1 MQRKLYYAEK
11 VSGIPYTRYAYK
23 GAGNSPTEL
32 PSSSTSSTVR
42 CLYSTLKL
50 SIRGWRSTM
59 CREEKLLGQKA
70 EVEDDGGEEDED
82 EEEGGGTA
90 APAAASAASDWL
102 GGPYMLA
109 WLKSLER
116 LTCKAKRGC

>member
-1 MQRKLYYAEK
+1 
-11 VSGIPYTRYAYK
+11 
-23 GAGNSPTEL
+23 
-32 PSSSTSSTVR
+32 
-42 CLYSTLKL
+42 
-50 SIRGWRSTM
+50 M

-90 APAAASAASDWL
+90 APAAAASAASDWL

-109 WLKSLER
+109 WLKSLEKVNMQSKTR
-116 LTCKAKRGC
+116 SLMVDQIQSGQKEIKPKYNRSWTFICGHIKKKNLSSGL

>member
-1 MQRKLYYAEK
+1 
-11 VSGIPYTRYAYK
+11 
-23 GAGNSPTEL
+23 
-32 PSSSTSSTVR
+32 
-42 CLYSTLKL
+42 
-50 SIRGWRSTM
+50 M

-90 APAAASAASDWL
+90 APAAAASAASDWL

-109 WLKSLER
+109 WLKSLEKVNMQSKNEVADGGSS
-116 LTCKAKRGC
+116 TKWAKGNQTKIQQILNIYLWPH